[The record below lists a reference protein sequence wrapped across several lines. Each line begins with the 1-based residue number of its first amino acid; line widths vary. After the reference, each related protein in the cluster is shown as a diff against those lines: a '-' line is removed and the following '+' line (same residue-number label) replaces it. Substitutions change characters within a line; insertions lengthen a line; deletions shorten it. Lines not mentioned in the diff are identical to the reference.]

1 MSARNGS
8 RLALLGWAACLVLAV
23 GAIVFYGL
31 SSSVEP
37 IREFGARQTH
47 VGLALAF
54 LAYATVGA
62 LVVFRRP
69 ENRIG
74 WLLLLVALGMEIEV
88 LVTEY
93 AAYALVAQPG
103 ALPGGEIA
111 AWLAWWIW
119 VPSLV
124 LATTFLFLLFPNGR
138 LLSRRW
144 VAVVVLAAV
153 AGTLGTVTGALS
165 PGPVDFLEAVDIE
178 NHLRRGPSGRC
189 RDAHRLA
196 LSARR
201 CHLGGLPSPPLQTLA
216 RRGAP
221 PAEVVRR
228 HGRPP
233 GHDVERKLLVGG
245 LLVHR
250 HLRDGRGLGPR
261 PRSDPDLL
269 ERDHDS
275 EVEPGQQRRERSRSR
290 WPFLSTGSTRSI

>member
-47 VGLALAF
+47 VGLLALAF

-178 NHLRRGPSGRC
+178 NPFGVARADDVATLTGWLFLPVVAISAVSLLLRYRRSRGEE
-189 RDAHRLA
+189 RLQLKWFVA
-196 LSARR
+196 TAVL
-201 CHLGGLPSPPLQTLA
+201 LA
-216 RRGAP
+216 TTF
-221 PAEVVRR
+221 R
-228 HGRPP
+228 HG
-233 GHDVERKLLVGG
+233 DGG
-245 LLVHR
+245 
-250 HLRDGRGLGPR
+250 GRG
-261 PRSDPDLL
+261 S
-269 ERDHDS
+269 
-275 EVEPGQQRRERSRSR
+275 RSRSR
-290 WPFLSTGSTRSI
+290 WPFLSTGSLSTGSTKSI